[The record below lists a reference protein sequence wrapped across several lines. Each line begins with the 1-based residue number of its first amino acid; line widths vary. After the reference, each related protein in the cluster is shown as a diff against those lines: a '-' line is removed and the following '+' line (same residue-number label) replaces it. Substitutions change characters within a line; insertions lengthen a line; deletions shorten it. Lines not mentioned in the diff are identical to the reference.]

1 MCLLD
6 TSLYDKF
13 STSSLV
19 VTINV
24 GSSGDN
30 AFDCITLPN
39 KTELY
44 YATDSSGVFI
54 YDEDWNFKFKINL
67 ALSGLRSYI
76 KPVNNELFTSNTKRL
91 IKTDLNL
98 NIIQEITKS
107 LNSYPRGITHDDS
120 CNDLILHAIMSNS
133 ASDNKIDIYNR
144 NLTLVDSIPV
154 ALTYRPYS
162 LFYYVNK
169 IFVGNNANGSV
180 LVIQNKSIS
189 QVWTTPC
196 VYVTTNTI
204 TSINIDQYGYIMVS
218 CYSQNQLFLLY
229 KNGTYTGKSL
239 KTTYLPTFASVDQ
252 KGRIIVNGG
261 GKLQLFF

>member
-1 MCLLD
+1 MLD
-6 TSLYDKF
+6 ASLYEQF

-19 VTINV
+19 ATINV
-24 GSSGDN
+24 GSTGDY
-30 AFDCITLPN
+30 AFDCITLAN
-39 KTELY
+39 KTVLY
-44 YATDSSGVFI
+44 YVTDISGVFI

-67 ALSGLRSYI
+67 TLSGLGSYI
-76 KPVNNELFTSNTKRL
+76 KQVNNELFISNFVRL

-98 NIIQEITKS
+98 NIIKEITTS

-120 CNDLILHAIMSNS
+120 CNDWILHAINSDS
-133 ASDNKIDIYNR
+133 ASDNKIDVYNR

-154 ALTYRPYS
+154 ALTYKPYS
-162 LFYYVNK
+162 VLYYENKMFVGTYVN
-169 IFVGNNANGSV
+169 GNII
-180 LVIQNKSIS
+180 VIQNKSIS

-196 VYVTTNTI
+196 TGTI
-204 TSINIDQYGYIMVS
+204 ISVNIDQYGYIMVS
-218 CYSQNQLFLLY
+218 CFSQKQLFLLY

-239 KTTYLPTFASVDQ
+239 NTTYSPTFASIDQ